1 MGAARAVDGPA
12 ATTDGRTN
20 QLTMIRRVLA
30 DAGDRS
36 RAPDV
41 PEAILLEGD
50 PGIGRSTALA
60 AMGRHAA
67 AGGFTVAGV
76 CCDPHERGVEHRA
89 AMALLDPFARSGGL
103 CPEPG
108 EAESHYMD
116 RIVNAACSR
125 SAVLLLADD
134 LQWCDESS
142 LRWLARLAR
151 RIRQA
156 GPGRLVLLAG
166 MRDGEPMPSPEGFAD
181 FAGHCR
187 RIRLA
192 GLGLARLSEITETVL
207 GGSCDPAFG
216 RALLDLTTG
225 NPRLVHALLGELAAR
240 GLSADAGTAAELAS
254 YAPKSVADD
263 TYARMRGLGPDAVAL
278 AEAVAVLGRHAE
290 LPAAAQL
297 AALSAERAAAAA
309 DRLSEHRILSRRQPL
324 AFRHG
329 LVAAAVVRFLA
340 AGRSNELHLRAAAY
354 LHKADADVRETAE
367 QLVSTSPSGETW
379 VCDTLGEAARVALGE
394 GRREEAITFLRRA
407 LREHMERDQRARILA
422 DLDDAQDE
430 TAVISLE
437 IYCFGGFR
445 LLRGGRCV
453 DSSAMRPRVRSLMQ
467 LLSLYAC
474 RPVHRELLLE
484 ALWPDLDTQAG
495 IRNLQVTVSQLRA
508 FLEPESP
515 HGDRQRRLR
524 REGESYRLAL
534 LPGDRC
540 DVREFESAVQAWK
553 EVRGAGDR
561 AAIVKPLRIAR
572 AWYGG
577 DLLPEAG
584 PTEWV
589 VGDRLR
595 LRALASAA
603 LAALAEAEL
612 GLGRTDAAA
621 DAARSGLEIDEYQDA
636 SWRVLIAAYR
646 RVGSHAAAER
656 VRREYEKVLRGL
668 EV

>member
-1 MGAARAVDGPA
+1 MDGRTPI
-12 ATTDGRTN
+12 TDGRTN

-41 PEAILLEGD
+41 PAAILLEGD

-60 AMGRHAA
+60 AMSRHAA

-76 CCDPHERGVEHRA
+76 CCDPQERGLHHRA
-89 AMALLDPFARSGGL
+89 ALALLDPLARSGGL
-103 CPEPG
+103 RPEPG
-108 EAESHYMD
+108 ESEPHLLD
-116 RIVNAACSR
+116 RIVDAACSR

-151 RIRQA
+151 RIRQV

-166 MRDGEPMPSPEGFAD
+166 MRDGESVSSAEVFAD

-192 GLGLARLSEITETVL
+192 GLGRAQLCEIAETAL

-216 RALLDLTTG
+216 QALLDLTGG
-225 NPRLVHALLGELAAR
+225 NPRLVYALLGELAAR
-240 GLSADAGTAAELAS
+240 GLSTDADTAAKLAS

-263 TYARMRGLGPDAVAL
+263 IHARMRSLGPDAVAL

-297 AALSAERAAAAA
+297 AGLSAERAGAAA
-309 DRLSEHRILSRRQPL
+309 DRLSDRRILRRRQPL

-354 LHKADADVRETAE
+354 LHKAGADVRETAE
-367 QLVSTSPSGETW
+367 QLLRTSPSGESW
-379 VCDTLGEAARVALGE
+379 VCETLGEAAQVALVE
-394 GRREEAITFLRRA
+394 GQRDDAIAYLRRA
-407 LREHMERDQRARILA
+407 EREPMVDLEEARAGAAR
-422 DLDDAQDE
+422 
-430 TAVISLE
+430 TSLE

-445 LLRGGRCV
+445 LLRGGRCL
-453 DSSAMRPRVRSLMQ
+453 DGSAMRPRVRSLLQ
-467 LLSLYAC
+467 LLALHAC
-474 RPVHRELLLE
+474 HPVHRELLLE
-484 ALWPDLDTQAG
+484 ALWPGVDIQAG

-515 HGDRQRRLR
+515 HGDRQQRLR

-540 DVREFESAVQAWK
+540 DVREFESAVLDWK
-553 EVRGAGDR
+553 NVRGAGSR
-561 AAIVKPLRIAR
+561 EAIVKPLRMAR

-584 PTEWV
+584 PSEWV

-595 LRALASAA
+595 LRAMASTA
-603 LAALAEAEL
+603 LAALAETEL
-612 GLGRTDAAA
+612 GLGRADAAC
-621 DAARSGLEIDEYQDA
+621 DAARSSLEIDEYQDA

-646 RVGSHAAAER
+646 RLGSHAAAER
-656 VRREYEKVLRGL
+656 ARREYEKILRGL
-668 EV
+668 EM